1 MSTEKEMWDEIIS
14 IIEENQK
21 KEPEIVVYTNSI
33 EYVEAFHEALK
44 EELKNRYGLVYEQTN
59 T

>member
-1 MSTEKEMWDEIIS
+1 MSKEKEMWDELIS

-44 EELKNRYGLVYEQTN
+44 QELKERYGIVHE
-59 T
+59 